1 LAERLETKGSVLRKR
16 VEQAGQLPTVR
27 SDIRKAHAL
36 RWLLDH
42 VEIVDEQG
50 HAIDRSELLAPTT
63 DDTPSAGD
71 DKENPV

>member
-1 LAERLETKGSVLRKR
+1 MPVLRKR

-42 VEIVDEQG
+42 VEIVDEEG
-50 HAIDRSELLAPTT
+50 HTIDRSELLAPSTEET
-63 DDTPSAGD
+63 S
-71 DKENPV
+71 E